1 MYAIRSYY
9 AQVTEHLSGCLPIK
23 KIAAMFFPYY
33 CTSRPQIKALH
44 QKINE
49 NTNLAQRLSDAGFQ
63 ATSTWLTPQQIAL
76 IFEAWGDVITSYS
89 IHYTKLYDRLHIRGT
104 T

>member
-1 MYAIRSYY
+1 MTNKT
-9 AQVTEHLSGCLPIK
+9 QVTEHLSGCLPIK

-49 NTNLAQRLSDAGFQ
+49 NTDLAQKLSDAGFQ

-76 IFEAWGDVITSYS
+76 IFEEWGDPNSYNLKN
-89 IHYTKLYDRLHIRGT
+89 HTNR
-104 T
+104 